1 MISYR
6 QYINESK
13 EDKNVHLEHV
23 EDLIL
28 TRGVS
33 GARDSLNFLGS
44 LRNML
49 AGHASRQ
56 TLNLSSKWD
65 GAPAV
70 ICGINPDNDKFFV
83 GTKGV
88 FAQNPKLNYTEED
101 IDKNHPGDGLNKKL
115 KLALRYLPEL
125 GIKNVVQGDMMF
137 TKEDLKKETI
147 DGVDYITFHPNT
159 VVYAVPENTGLAKQI
174 LSAQLGIVW
183 HTTYT
188 GKSWLDM
195 KASFGADVA
204 RMNQTKNVWFRDASF
219 VDASGTATFTLK
231 DTEKLNEYLSQA
243 GNLFRT
249 ISPRVMNEIATNE
262 TYRIQIMAWNN
273 TKVREGK
280 TIDDTAAHVQ
290 ALILHVEDKLNR
302 AIQEAKKQDTR
313 LKRQQEKTII
323 LNWYKSNRN
332 ELKKIL
338 DFQNLLVS
346 AKMMIIRKLE
356 QVKGV
361 IGTFLKTDDG
371 FKVTNEEGFVAADI
385 LSNKAIKLVD
395 RLTFSQANFNAT
407 KNWIK
412 T

>member
-1 MISYR
+1 MIGYK
-6 QYINESK
+6 QYIIESK

-33 GARDSLNFLGS
+33 GARDSINFLGS

-49 AGHASRQ
+49 AGHTSRQ

-70 ICGINPDNDKFFV
+70 ICGINPDNDRFFV

-101 IDKNHPGDGLNKKL
+101 IDRNHPGEGLNKKL

-125 GIKNVVQGDMMF
+125 GIRNVVQGDMMF

-147 DGVDYITFHPNT
+147 DGSNYITFHPNT
-159 VVYAVPENTGLAKQI
+159 VVYAVPEDTNLAKQI
-174 LSAQLGIVW
+174 LSSQIGIVW

-188 GKSWLDM
+188 GKSWSDM
-195 KASFGADVA
+195 KASFGVDIG

-231 DTEKLNEYLSQA
+231 DTEKLNEYLGQA

-249 ISPRVMNEIATNE
+249 ISARTMNEIATNE

-273 TKVREGK
+273 SKVREGK
-280 TIDDTAAHVQ
+280 TIDDTSAHVQ
-290 ALILHVEDKLNR
+290 GLILHVEDKLNR

>member
-65 GAPAV
+65 GSPSV

-188 GKSWLDM
+188 GKSWSDM

-249 ISPRVMNEIATNE
+249 ISARVMNEIATNE

-346 AKMMIIRKLE
+346 AKMMIVRKLE